1 MTPPLQN
8 VFNLKIKYPPPYT
21 REIWD
26 YNRIESDLINCSID
40 SFDQQ
45 KLFLGKDVHEQVM
58 LIIKESQNIFHNFI
72 PNKLII
78 CDDKDPL
85 SKNDGIKILIKR
97 KNRLYL
103 RQRKSGNFKL

>member
-1 MTPPLQN
+1 
-8 VFNLKIKYPPPYT
+8 
-21 REIWD
+21 
-26 YNRIESDLINCSID
+26 
-40 SFDQQ
+40 
-45 KLFLGKDVHEQVM
+45 M